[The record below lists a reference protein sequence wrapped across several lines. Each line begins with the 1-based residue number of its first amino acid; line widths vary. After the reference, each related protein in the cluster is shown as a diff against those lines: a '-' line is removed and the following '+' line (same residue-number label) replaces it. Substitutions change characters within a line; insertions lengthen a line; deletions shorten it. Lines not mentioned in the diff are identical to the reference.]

1 MSESKSD
8 GKNLVPRKSEVTYD
22 NGEPTRNRRVYSPL
36 TDIVET
42 ADEILVTT
50 DMPGV
55 DEKCVDITLE
65 KNVLTIHAYP
75 PEETVENYSLVFGE
89 YGVGDF
95 ERKFVVSQEVDRE
108 KIAAKVKN
116 GVLTVHLPKAG
127 PAKARKIEV
136 RAV

>member
-1 MSESKSD
+1 MSD
-8 GKNLVPRKSEVTYD
+8 GKNLVPRKAEVTYD
-22 NGEPTRNRRVYSPL
+22 DGEPTRNRRVYSPL

-42 ADEILVTT
+42 PDEILVVT

-65 KNVLTIHAYP
+65 KNVLTIYAYP
-75 PEETVENYSLVFGE
+75 PEETVENYSLAFGE

-95 ERKFVVSQEVDRE
+95 ERKFIVSQEVDRE

>member
-1 MSESKSD
+1 MSELKSD
-8 GKNLVPRKSEVTYD
+8 GKNLVPRKAEVTYD
-22 NGEPTRNRRVYSPL
+22 DGEPTRNRRVYSPL
-36 TDIVET
+36 TDIMET
-42 ADEILVTT
+42 ADEILVRT

-55 DEKCVDITLE
+55 DEKCVDVTLE

-75 PEETVENYSLVFGE
+75 PEEVVENYSLVFGE
-89 YGVGDF
+89 YGVGGF

-136 RAV
+136 RTV

>member
-1 MSESKSD
+1 MSD
-8 GKNLVPRKSEVTYD
+8 GKNLMPRKEEITYD

-42 ADEILVTT
+42 ADEILVVA

-55 DEKCVDITLE
+55 DEKCVDITLD
-65 KNVLTIHAYP
+65 KNVLTIFAYP
-75 PEETVENYSLVFGE
+75 PEETVDNYSLAFGE

>member
-1 MSESKSD
+1 MSD
-8 GKNLVPRKSEVTYD
+8 GKNLMPRKEEITYD

-42 ADEILVTT
+42 ADEILVVA

-55 DEKCVDITLE
+55 DEKCVDVTLE
-65 KNVLTIHAYP
+65 KNVLTIYAYP
-75 PEETVENYSLVFGE
+75 PEETVDNYSLAFGE

-95 ERKFVVSQEVDRE
+95 ERKFIVSQEVDRE

>member
-1 MSESKSD
+1 MSD
-8 GKNLVPRKSEVTYD
+8 GKNMVTKKAEVTYD

-42 ADEILVTT
+42 ADEILVVA
-50 DMPGV
+50 DMPGI

-65 KNVLTIHAYP
+65 KNVLTIYAYP
-75 PEETVENYSLVFGE
+75 PEETVEDYSLAFGE

-108 KIAAKVKN
+108 KIEAKVKN
-116 GVLTVHLPKAG
+116 GILTVHLPKAG
-127 PAKARKIEV
+127 PAKARKI
-136 RAV
+136 AVNSN

>member
-1 MSESKSD
+1 MSD
-8 GKNLVPRKSEVTYD
+8 GKNLVPRKEEITYD

-42 ADEILVTT
+42 AEEILVVA

-55 DEKCVDITLE
+55 DEKCVDVTLE
-65 KNVLTIHAYP
+65 KNVLTIYAYP
-75 PEETVENYSLVFGE
+75 PEETVDKYSLVFGE

-127 PAKARKIEV
+127 SAKARKIEV

>member
-1 MSESKSD
+1 MSD
-8 GKNLVPRKSEVTYD
+8 GKNLMPQKAEVTYD
-22 NGEPTRNRRVYSPL
+22 NGEPTRNRRIYSPL
-36 TDIVET
+36 TDIVES
-42 ADEILVTT
+42 ADEILVLA

-65 KNVLTIHAYP
+65 KNVLTIYAYP
-75 PEETVENYSLVFGE
+75 PEEIVENYSQVFSE

-95 ERKFVVSQEVDRE
+95 ERKFVVSQEIDRE

-116 GVLTVHLPKAG
+116 GVLTVHLPKTG

>member
-1 MSESKSD
+1 MTD
-8 GKNLVPRKSEVTYD
+8 GKNLVPRKEEVTYD

-36 TDIVET
+36 TDIIEA
-42 ADEILVTT
+42 ADEILVVT

-55 DEKCVDITLE
+55 DDKCVDVTLE
-65 KNVLTIHAYP
+65 KNVLTIYAYP
-75 PEETVENYSLVFGE
+75 PEETIEKYSLVFGE

-95 ERKFVVSQEVDRE
+95 ERKFVVSQEIDRE

>member
-1 MSESKSD
+1 M
-8 GKNLVPRKSEVTYD
+8 PRKEEITYN

-42 ADEILVTT
+42 TDEILVVA

-55 DEKCVDITLE
+55 DDKCVDITLD
-65 KNVLTIHAYP
+65 KNVLTIYAYP
-75 PEETVENYSLVFGE
+75 PEETVDNFSLAFGE

-95 ERKFVVSQEVDRE
+95 ERKFIVSQEVDRE

-116 GVLTVHLPKAG
+116 GVLTVHLPKSG

>member
-1 MSESKSD
+1 MSD
-8 GKNLVPRKSEVTYD
+8 GKNLMPRKEEITYD

-42 ADEILVTT
+42 TDEILVVA

-55 DEKCVDITLE
+55 DEKCVDITLD
-65 KNVLTIHAYP
+65 KNVLTIFAYP
-75 PEETVENYSLVFGE
+75 PEETVENYSLAFGE

-95 ERKFVVSQEVDRE
+95 ERKFIVSQEVDRE

>member
-1 MSESKSD
+1 MTD
-8 GKNLVPRKSEVTYD
+8 GKNLMPRKAEVTYD
-22 NGEPTRNRRVYSPL
+22 GGEPTRNRRVYSPL
-36 TDIVET
+36 TDIIET
-42 ADEILVTT
+42 TDEILVVA

-65 KNVLTIHAYP
+65 KNILTIYAYP
-75 PEETVENYSLVFGE
+75 PEETVENYSLAFSE

-108 KIAAKVKN
+108 KIAARVKN

>member
-1 MSESKSD
+1 MTD
-8 GKNLVPRKSEVTYD
+8 GKNLVPRKEEVTYD

-42 ADEILVTT
+42 ADEILVVT

-65 KNVLTIHAYP
+65 KNVLTIYAYP
-75 PEETVENYSLVFGE
+75 PEETVDKYSQVFGE

-95 ERKFVVSQEVDRE
+95 ERKFVVSQEIDRE

-136 RAV
+136 RTV

>member
-1 MSESKSD
+1 MSD
-8 GKNLVPRKSEVTYD
+8 GKNLMPRKEEITYD

-42 ADEILVTT
+42 TDEILVVA

-55 DEKCVDITLE
+55 DEKCVDVTLD
-65 KNVLTIHAYP
+65 KNILTINAYP
-75 PEETVENYSLVFGE
+75 PEETVENYSLALGE

-95 ERKFVVSQEVDRE
+95 ERKFIVSQEVDRE

>member
-1 MSESKSD
+1 MTD
-8 GKNLVPRKSEVTYD
+8 GKNLAPRKEEVAYD

-42 ADEILVTT
+42 ADEILVVT

-65 KNVLTIHAYP
+65 KNVLTIYAYP
-75 PEETVENYSLVFGE
+75 PEETIEKYSLVFGE

-95 ERKFVVSQEVDRE
+95 ERKFVISQEIDRE

-116 GVLTVHLPKAG
+116 GVLTVHLPRGG